1 MLLIIL
7 LVILLV
13 VLLSI
18 DFYRKAIRQKEKQFL
33 KDVENKNRE
42 EFILDK
48 SDLEFTVEDDNKKPS
63 QQASLLDDGFIVM
76 YYEPS
81 SPIKMKDLNSFMFNN
96 SIKMLSGVYQRQIN
110 RNVIFSILA
119 DNEKQLFESAVS
131 GEESKFIL
139 VMNFRKVI
147 SQDFNVKSSYEDMMD
162 LSEQLQKNFG
172 GVLLNEN
179 GLRVTKK
186 DKQKYLTAILN
197 Y

>member
-7 LVILLV
+7 LVIALV

-18 DFYRKAIRQKEKQFL
+18 DYYRKAVRQKEKQFL
-33 KDVENKNRE
+33 KDMENKNRE
-42 EFILDK
+42 EFVLDK
-48 SDLEFTVEDDNKKPS
+48 SDLELVVEDDKKPS
-63 QQASLLDDGFIVM
+63 QQDSLLNDGFIVM
-76 YYEPS
+76 YYEAS
-81 SPIKMKDLNSFMFNN
+81 SPIKMKDLNNFMFNN

-147 SQDFNVKSSYEDMMD
+147 SQDFNIKSSYEDMMD
-162 LSEQLQKNFG
+162 LSDKLQKNFG

-186 DKQKYLTAILN
+186 DKQKYLTAILK